1 MYLCAMENKHFLSKL
16 HNIST
21 FVFDVDG
28 VFTNNQLIATENGD
42 LERTFNAKDG
52 FALKTAIEKGFHV
65 CIITGGT
72 SKAVHRRFEVLGVKH
87 NYYKVIDK
95 TKVLNEFLA
104 AENIS
109 PENVLYIGDDIPD
122 YHAMQK
128 CGLKCCPSDAVPE
141 IKAIADYICGQKGG
155 DACVRE
161 VIEMVL
167 KVQDKWFIFN

>member
-1 MYLCAMENKHFLSKL
+1 MENQHFLKKL
-16 HNIST
+16 KDISC

-42 LERTFNAKDG
+42 LQRTFNAKDG
-52 FALKTAIEKGFHV
+52 FALKTAIEKGYTT

-72 SKAVHRRFEVLGVKH
+72 SNAVHKRFELLGVKH
-87 NYYKVIDK
+87 NYNRVSDK
-95 TKVLNEFLA
+95 LKVLKEFLQQ
-104 AENIS
+104 ENIL

-122 YHAMQK
+122 YEAMNL
-128 CGLKCCPSDAVPE
+128 CGLKCCPNDAVPE
-141 IKAIADYICGQKGG
+141 ILSIADYICHKNGG

-167 KVQDKWFIFN
+167 KVQDKWFVF